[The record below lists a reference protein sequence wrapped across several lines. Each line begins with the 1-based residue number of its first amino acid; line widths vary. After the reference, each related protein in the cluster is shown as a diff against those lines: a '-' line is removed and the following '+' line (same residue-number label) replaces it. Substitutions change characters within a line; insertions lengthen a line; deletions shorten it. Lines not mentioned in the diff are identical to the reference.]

1 MSESFTSSIEAEDD
15 SLCESSEQKQREEVE
30 AIPIPKQIT
39 SKSSLVKYD
48 VTKCLEYNGCL
59 GKSTVCKVARASA
72 SRLDPNVDTSPS
84 TPPRCLAKPT
94 EKKQTIE
101 NQSNGVLLEV
111 YIVFPSEMVLK
122 FTSRWNMKLFTV
134 A

>member
-15 SLCESSEQKQREEVE
+15 SLCDSPEQKQREEVKE
-30 AIPIPKQIT
+30 ILIPRQTT

-48 VTKCLEYNGCL
+48 VTKCLEYNGCF

-72 SRLDPNVDTSPS
+72 SRLDPNVDAGSS
-84 TPPRCLAKPT
+84 TPPRCPVKLT
-94 EKKQTIE
+94 ETKHMVE

-111 YIVFPSEMVLK
+111 FIVFPRK
-122 FTSRWNMKLFTV
+122 WC
-134 A
+134 